1 MTFRSSDGILSL
13 PPVVSVEPMGAGS
26 RSIAGWTGCCATS
39 NEGMIMPSEALAIG
53 RPRPDLLSVAPSESL
68 PPPSIKRV
76 SLMAKPTDEAA
87 AAYSPRHV
95 LPKDLPNALKHLR
108 DEELDRLLAAALAEA
123 KRRGRR
129 SSPTDKPSPKRK
141 VDGVAVSLT
150 RGQLNAVRAAFKA
163 GITPSRIARQFGL
176 SRSDVRNAL
185 AIDQPSRGTID

>member
-1 MTFRSSDGILSL
+1 MNSCRPDSQDDL
-13 PPVVSVEPMGAGS
+13 PQFGWHPIPPAG
-26 RSIAGWTGCCATS
+26 
-39 NEGMIMPSEALAIG
+39 MPSEALAIG

-68 PPPSIKRV
+68 PPPPSIKRV

-95 LPKDLPNALKHLR
+95 LPKDLPNTLKHLR

-141 VDGVAVSLT
+141 VDAVAVSLT